1 MMKKDVMKS
10 LFKQKPRSPI
20 DLVRYARELLV
31 FVETNNEAREN
42 KREEKLIEL
51 GKTILEI
58 RTVLFGNGA
67 AEPNPD
73 ACVQITQEFFKE
85 DTFRLLVIAL
95 PKLDLGGRLHST
107 HVIANL
113 QRQRVNSQL
122 LASQY
127 LEKNLDLMDILIPG
141 YDEGDIA
148 LTYGAITRECIRH
161 QCVARYVLE
170 SDHMK
175 KFFGYTQTPNFEIA
189 TDAFSTFKEL
199 LTRHKPTVAEF
210 LSKNFDWFFQE
221 YNSQLLESSSY
232 ITRRQGIKLLAD
244 MLLDRSNSAVMV
256 RYVSSL
262 HNLRILMN
270 LLRDS
275 NKSIQLETFHA
286 FKLFVANQNK
296 PPEIVSILVTN
307 KTKLL
312 RLLANIEKE
321 DEQFQA
327 DKGQIINEIATLG
340 S

>member
-1 MMKKDVMKS
+1 MKKDVIKS
-10 LFKQKPRSPI
+10 IFKQKPRSPT

-31 FVETNNEAREN
+31 FVETNNDARES
-42 KREEKLIEL
+42 KREEKLVEL

-58 RTVLFGNGA
+58 RTILFGNGA

-73 ACVQITQEFFKE
+73 ACSQITQEFFKE
-85 DTFRLLVIAL
+85 DTFRLLIIAL
-95 PKLDLGGRLHST
+95 PKMDSVVRQHST
-107 HVIANL
+107 HVVANL
-113 QRQRVNSQL
+113 QRQRVHSQL
-122 LASQY
+122 IASQY
-127 LEKNLDLMDILIPG
+127 LEKNLDLLDILIPG
-141 YDEGDIA
+141 YEDGDIA
-148 LTYGAITRECIRH
+148 LTYGSIVRECIRH

-175 KFFGYTQTPNFEIA
+175 KFFSYNETPNFEIA
-189 TDAFSTFKEL
+189 TNAFSTFREL
-199 LTRHKPTVAEF
+199 LTRHKSTVAEF

-232 ITRRQGIKLLAD
+232 ITRRQGIKLLTD
-244 MLLDRSNSAVMV
+244 ILLDRSNSAVMV

-262 HNLRILMN
+262 DNLRILMN
-270 LLRDS
+270 LLKDT

-296 PPEIVSILVTN
+296 PPEIITILITN

-312 RLLANIEKE
+312 RLLESIEKE

-327 DKGQIINEIATLG
+327 DKGQIINEIAALEH
-340 S
+340 